1 MLNITKKNLLSIVLI
16 AYFLGYIFF
25 ASFVTNFAKSDL
37 DYKNFSTENSCTYT
51 INQIDFYDFDEA
63 DKSYQIYK
71 HHTNFIKDPQSIKC
85 LNKIQLI
92 EDGWPVIRVEVSG
105 DSLLFQIIKNTG
117 FILLFL
123 FFVNFFSFKHKF
135 FLIVTTLFNLI
146 TYRIFSI
153 DFISEEFKFL
163 YSYEIIFSEILITY
177 LIFLMQT
184 NNEYLRKTI
193 NLFQEFVNKLDN
205 KSIIFISGLIGIRAI
220 YIFFNYSYA
229 NNISEWLINYNYG
242 FIRRGLIGSFLL
254 TFFNDLNFI
263 SYTIIPILIFFLHF
277 FVIYISLKIFQE
289 SEKNIYSLF
298 VLFSPLYIIY
308 PIFNVSKGV
317 GNKELLGII
326 CFLLIL
332 RSSIKEINLKYNFF
346 IVVLYI
352 VSILSHE
359 VNLFTVALLSILFFL
374 KKIKIDFK
382 LLVVLI
388 SISIVFIGIYFQY
401 PISPEITDSLCKE
414 TFMVVE
420 NLDCTKAYYLQQDS
434 LESFYSSIN
443 RIFEDNNYLLVYGV
457 YFVIALLP
465 FLISGWLKENIK
477 LFTFSLFAILPLFFI
492 AIDWGRWLHI
502 IFVAISSI
510 YFINNSNSFQKS
522 LNIGSAILLILYTT
536 LWRVPQCCVEEINI
550 VYLFRFNK
558 FNYLIYLFLIYT
570 FISRKKEYVNKINE
584 FIKF

>member
-1 MLNITKKNLLSIVLI
+1 M
-16 AYFLGYIFF
+16 
-25 ASFVTNFAKSDL
+25 
-37 DYKNFSTENSCTYT
+37 
-51 INQIDFYDFDEA
+51 
-63 DKSYQIYK
+63 
-71 HHTNFIKDPQSIKC
+71 
-85 LNKIQLI
+85 
-92 EDGWPVIRVEVSG
+92 
-105 DSLLFQIIKNTG
+105 
-117 FILLFL
+117 
-123 FFVNFFSFKHKF
+123 
-135 FLIVTTLFNLI
+135 
-146 TYRIFSI
+146 
-153 DFISEEFKFL
+153 
-163 YSYEIIFSEILITY
+163 
-177 LIFLMQT
+177 
-184 NNEYLRKTI
+184 
-193 NLFQEFVNKLDN
+193 
-205 KSIIFISGLIGIRAI
+205 
-220 YIFFNYSYA
+220 
-229 NNISEWLINYNYG
+229 
-242 FIRRGLIGSFLL
+242 
-254 TFFNDLNFI
+254 
-263 SYTIIPILIFFLHF
+263 
-277 FVIYISLKIFQE
+277 
-289 SEKNIYSLF
+289 
-298 VLFSPLYIIY
+298 
-308 PIFNVSKGV
+308 
-317 GNKELLGII
+317 
-326 CFLLIL
+326 
-332 RSSIKEINLKYNFF
+332 
-346 IVVLYI
+346 
-352 VSILSHE
+352 
-359 VNLFTVALLSILFFL
+359 SILFFL

-401 PISPEITDSLCKE
+401 PINPEITDSLCKE

-502 IFVAISSI
+502 IFIAISSI